1 MMANLKVGDRLDPVT
16 HEVTEEK
23 MIEFE
28 KCVWDRGRNSHSDIN
43 AAKADGIQ
51 RTIASGQN
59 QMAFLHE
66 LMERNFGDAW
76 VYGGKISVRYIHPVY
91 AGDHLTAHGL
101 VTEIGEV
108 DGRPRVTLQLWCENV
123 SERKTSAGTASAA
136 QPSSQRSWVKS
147 VNKGGQNE

>member
-1 MMANLKVGDRLDPVT
+1 MVNQLKVGAKLTPVT
-16 HEVTEEK
+16 RNVTNEK

-43 AAKADGIQ
+43 AAKADGIS

-66 LMERNFGDAW
+66 LLELNFGDSW

-91 AGDHLTAHGL
+91 AGDKLTVNGI
-101 VTEIGEV
+101 VTELIDH
-108 DGRPRVTLQLWCENV
+108 DGKPGVALQVWCENQDGV
-123 SERKTSAGTASAA
+123 KTSAGTARAA
-136 QPSSQRSWVKS
+136 QPSERRSWLKPA
-147 VNKGGQNE
+147 GGTQ